1 MTVIKTRIC
10 HRDISALSSQR
21 AEVSLDQPCRQRWD
35 PRIGYD
41 YWSVVENKRV
51 AGGRVVQRHVLYLGE
66 INSSQAAV
74 WRKAIEVFD
83 DDAGH
88 PRTMA
93 LFPEHRCAAVA
104 SDASVVQLRLSG
116 MRLCRPRQWGACWLA
131 GQLWQALQLDR
142 FWADRLPPSRKG
154 TQWDQILQVL
164 VSYRLIAPGSE
175 WKLHR
180 DWFGNSAMADLLGAD
195 FGLAEAHKLYACH
208 DFLLLHKDAL
218 FAHLMARWRD
228 LFNANF
234 DVLLYDLTS
243 TYFEINASDV
253 AEGDKRR
260 HGYSRDKRPDC
271 PQVVIALVVTPEGL
285 PLACE
290 VLPGNTADCKTLR
303 MFLAKIERQY
313 GRARRVWVMD
323 RGIPTEAV
331 LAEMSRSD
339 PPVQYLVGTPKGR
352 LSRLEKQLL
361 AQPWQQARA
370 GVSVK
375 LLAEDGELYV
385 FAESVERVSKER
397 AMRRRQL
404 KWLWKRLRELAAMQV
419 PREEMLMKLGAARA
433 RAPTAWRLVDIEMDK
448 ESAMFSY
455 ALNRQKLR
463 QIRRREGRYLLRTNL
478 TENDPALLWQY
489 YTQLVA
495 VEEAFKNL
503 KGDLAIRPIFHQL
516 ERRVEAHIFVAFLAY
531 CLQITLQR
539 RLHALAPGL
548 TARSA
553 LEKFAAVQMIDVH
566 LPTTDGRELLLT
578 RYTQP
583 EPELQLLIQQLKLN
597 LPPQPPPRIA
607 TSTVPRHRRSED
619 LSG

>member
-1 MTVIKTRIC
+1 MFLRKKTRRKKDGKT
-10 HRDISALSSQR
+10 H
-21 AEVSLDQPCRQRWD
+21 E
-35 PRIGYD
+35 

-74 WRKAIEVFD
+74 WRKAIEVLD
-83 DDAGH
+83 DDAGQS
-88 PRTMA
+88 RTMA
-93 LFPEHRCAAVA
+93 LFPEDRCAGIAP
-104 SDASVVQLRLSG
+104 DASVVQLRLSE

-164 VSYRLIAPGSE
+164 VAYRLIAPGSE

-180 DWFGNSAMADLLGAD
+180 DWFGKSAMADLLGAD

-208 DFLLLHKDAL
+208 DLLLQHKDAL
-218 FAHLMARWRD
+218 FSHLMARWRD

-271 PQVVIALVVTPEGL
+271 PQVVIALVVTPDGL
-285 PLACE
+285 PLAYE
-290 VLPGNTADCKTLR
+290 VLPGNTADCTTLR
-303 MFLAKIERQY
+303 MFLARIERQY

-331 LAEMSRSD
+331 LAEMRSSD

-361 AQPWQQARA
+361 AKPWQEARA
-370 GVSVK
+370 GVQVK
-375 LLAEDGELYV
+375 LLAEDDELYV
-385 FAESVERVSKER
+385 YAESVDRVSKER

-404 KWLWKRLRELAAMQV
+404 KWLWKRLRELAAMEV
-419 PREEMLMKLGAARA
+419 RREEMLMKLGAARA
-433 RAPTAWRLVDIEMDK
+433 RAPAAWRLVDIEMDK
-448 ESAMFSY
+448 AGAGFSY
-455 ALNRQKLR
+455 TLNRQKLR

-478 TENDPALLWQY
+478 TQNDPALLWQY

-503 KGDLAIRPIFHQL
+503 KGDLAIRPIFHQN
-516 ERRVEAHIFVAFLAY
+516 ERRVEAHIFIAFLAY

-566 LPTTDGRELLLT
+566 LPTTDGRGLVMT

-583 EPELQLLIQQLKLN
+583 EPELQLLIQQLKLS

-607 TSTVPRHRRSED
+607 TGRLPNHP
-619 LSG
+619 L

>member
-1 MTVIKTRIC
+1 MFLRKT
-10 HRDISALSSQR
+10 
-21 AEVSLDQPCRQRWD
+21 
-35 PRIGYD
+35 PRKKDGKTHD

-51 AGGRVVQRHVLYLGE
+51 AGGRVVQRHVLYLGG
-66 INSSQAAV
+66 INSSQAAE
-74 WRKAIEVFD
+74 WRRAIEVL
-83 DDAGH
+83 DADTGR

-93 LFPEHRCAAVA
+93 LFPEDRCVAAA
-104 SDASVVQLRLSG
+104 SDKSVVQLRLSD

-131 GQLWQALQLDR
+131 GQLWQALQLDT

-154 TQWDQILQVL
+154 TRWDQVLQVL

-180 DWFGNSAMADLLGAD
+180 DWFGKSAMADLLGAD
-195 FGLAEAHKLYACH
+195 FGLAESHKLYACH
-208 DFLLLHKDAL
+208 DLLLQHKEAL
-218 FAHLMARWRD
+218 FSHLMARWRD
-228 LFNANF
+228 LFDADF

-271 PQVVIALVVTPEGL
+271 PQVVIALVVTPDGL
-285 PLACE
+285 PLAYE
-290 VLPGNTADCKTLR
+290 VLRGNTADCTTLR
-303 MFLAKIERQY
+303 LFLSRIEQQY

-331 LAEMSRSD
+331 LAEMRGSD

-352 LSRLEKQLL
+352 LSRLEKRLL
-361 AQPWQQARA
+361 AMPWQEARA
-370 GVSVK
+370 GVAVK

-404 KWLWKRLRELAAMQV
+404 KWLWKRLRELTAMEV

-433 RAPTAWRLVDIEMDK
+433 RAPTAWRLVDIAMGK
-448 ESAMFSY
+448 ESASFTY
-455 ALNRQKLR
+455 TLNRQKLR
-463 QIRRREGRYLLRTNL
+463 RIRRREGRYLLRTNL

-503 KGDLAIRPIFHQL
+503 KGDLAIRPIFHQE

-566 LPTTDGRELLLT
+566 LPTTDGRELLLV

-583 EPELQLLIQQLKLN
+583 EPELRLLIQQLKLQ

-607 TSTVPRHRRSED
+607 TATVPRQR
-619 LSG
+619 L

>member
-1 MTVIKTRIC
+1 
-10 HRDISALSSQR
+10 
-21 AEVSLDQPCRQRWD
+21 
-35 PRIGYD
+35 
-41 YWSVVENKRV
+41 
-51 AGGRVVQRHVLYLGE
+51 
-66 INSSQAAV
+66 
-74 WRKAIEVFD
+74 
-83 DDAGH
+83 
-88 PRTMA
+88 
-93 LFPEHRCAAVA
+93 
-104 SDASVVQLRLSG
+104 
-116 MRLCRPRQWGACWLA
+116 
-131 GQLWQALQLDR
+131 
-142 FWADRLPPSRKG
+142 
-154 TQWDQILQVL
+154 
-164 VSYRLIAPGSE
+164 
-175 WKLHR
+175 
-180 DWFGNSAMADLLGAD
+180 
-195 FGLAEAHKLYACH
+195 
-208 DFLLLHKDAL
+208 
-218 FAHLMARWRD
+218 
-228 LFNANF
+228 
-234 DVLLYDLTS
+234 
-243 TYFEINASDV
+243 V

-271 PQVVIALVVTPEGL
+271 PQVVIALVVTPDGL
-285 PLACE
+285 PLAYE

-303 MFLAKIERQY
+303 MFLAKIEQQY

-331 LAEMSRSD
+331 LAEMRGSD

-352 LSRLEKQLL
+352 LSRLEKKLL
-361 AQPWQQARA
+361 AKPWQEARA
-370 GVSVK
+370 GVAVK

-385 FAESVERVSKER
+385 YAESVDRVGKER
-397 AMRRRQL
+397 AMRKRQL
-404 KWLWKRLRELAAMQV
+404 KWLWKRLRELAAMEV

-448 ESAMFSY
+448 ESAMFIYS
-455 ALNRQKLR
+455 LNRQKLR
-463 QIRRREGRYLLRTNL
+463 RIRRREGRYLLRTNL

-503 KGDLAIRPIFHQL
+503 KGDLAIRPIFHQE
-516 ERRVEAHIFVAFLAY
+516 ERRVEAHIFIAFLAY

-583 EPELQLLIQQLKLN
+583 EPELRLLIQQLKLQ

-607 TSTVPRHRRSED
+607 TASQRFTRTLPAMPSSCGEACRCRRPSRLGSVPWLPQSPASH
-619 LSG
+619 

>member
-1 MTVIKTRIC
+1 MFLRKT
-10 HRDISALSSQR
+10 QR
-21 AEVSLDQPCRQRWD
+21 KKDGKTHE
-35 PRIGYD
+35 

-51 AGGRVVQRHVLYLGE
+51 GGGRVVQRHVLYLGE

-74 WRKAIEVFD
+74 WRRAIEVLD
-83 DDAGH
+83 DDTGQ
-88 PRTMA
+88 PQTMA
-93 LFPEHRCAAVA
+93 LFPEDRCAAAA
-104 SDASVVQLRLSG
+104 SDASVVQLRLSD

-131 GQLWQALQLDR
+131 GQLWRELQLDQ

-154 TQWDQILQVL
+154 TRWDQILQVL

-180 DWFGNSAMADLLGAD
+180 EWFGKSAMADLLGAE

-208 DFLLLHKDAL
+208 DVLLPHKDAL
-218 FAHLMARWRD
+218 FSHLMARWRD

-253 AEGDKRR
+253 SEGDKRR

-271 PQVVIALVVTPEGL
+271 PQVVIALVVTPDGL
-285 PLACE
+285 PLVYE
-290 VLPGNTADCKTLR
+290 VLPGNTADCTTLR
-303 MFLAKIERQY
+303 LFLARIERQY

-331 LAEMSRSD
+331 LAEMRGSD

-352 LSRLEKQLL
+352 LSRLEKRLV
-361 AQPWQQARA
+361 AEPWQEARA
-370 GVSVK
+370 GVAVK

-385 FAESVERVSKER
+385 FAESADRVSKER

-404 KWLWKRLRELAAMQV
+404 KWLWKRLRELAAMEV

-448 ESAMFSY
+448 DSSMFIY
-455 ALNRQKLR
+455 TLNRQKLR
-463 QIRRREGRYLLRTNL
+463 RVRRREGRYLLRTNL

-503 KGDLAIRPIFHQL
+503 KGDLAIRPIFHQD
-516 ERRVEAHIFVAFLAY
+516 ERRVEAHIFLAFLAY

-553 LEKFAAVQMIDVH
+553 LEKFAAVQMIDVY

-583 EPELQLLIQQLKLN
+583 EPELRLLLQQLKLD
-597 LPPQPPPRIA
+597 LPPQRPPRIA
-607 TSTVPRHRRSED
+607 ASTVPSHR
-619 LSG
+619 L

>member
-1 MTVIKTRIC
+1 MFLRKT
-10 HRDISALSSQR
+10 
-21 AEVSLDQPCRQRWD
+21 
-35 PRIGYD
+35 PRKKDGKTHD

-74 WRKAIEVFD
+74 WRKAIEVLD

-88 PRTMA
+88 PRTLA
-93 LFPEHRCAAVA
+93 LFPEDRCAGIAP
-104 SDASVVQLRLSG
+104 DTSVVQLRLSD

-131 GQLWQALQLDR
+131 GQLWRELELDR

-154 TQWDQILQVL
+154 TQWDQVLQVL

-180 DWFGNSAMADLLGAD
+180 DWFGKSAMADLLEAD

-208 DFLLLHKDAL
+208 DLLLQHKADL
-218 FAHLMARWRD
+218 FSHLMARWRD

-243 TYFEINASDV
+243 TYFEINASEV

-271 PQVVIALVVTPEGL
+271 PQVVIALVVTTDGL
-285 PLACE
+285 PLAYE
-290 VLPGNTADCKTLR
+290 VLPGNTADCTTLR
-303 MFLAKIERQY
+303 MFLARIERQY

-331 LAEMSRSD
+331 LAEMRGSD

-361 AQPWQQARA
+361 TKPWQKARA
-370 GVSVK
+370 GVQVK
-375 LLAEDGELYV
+375 LLAEDDELYV
-385 FAESVERVSKER
+385 YAESVDRASKER
-397 AMRRRQL
+397 AMRSRQL
-404 KWLWKRLRELAAMQV
+404 KWLWKRLRELAAMEI
-419 PREEMLMKLGAARA
+419 PREEMLMKLGAARS

-448 ESAMFSY
+448 ESSMFVY
-455 ALNRQKLR
+455 TLNRQKLR
-463 QIRRREGRYLLRTNL
+463 RIRRREGRYLLRTNL

-503 KGDLAIRPIFHQL
+503 KGDLAIRPVFHQE
-516 ERRVEAHIFVAFLAY
+516 ERRIEAHIFIAFLAY

-583 EPELQLLIQQLKLN
+583 EPELRLLIQQLRLQ
-597 LPPQPPPRIA
+597 LPPQPSPRIA
-607 TSTVPRHRRSED
+607 TGSVTRH
-619 LSG
+619 LL

>member
-1 MTVIKTRIC
+1 MFLRKT
-10 HRDISALSSQR
+10 
-21 AEVSLDQPCRQRWD
+21 
-35 PRIGYD
+35 PRKKDGKTHD

-66 INSSQAAV
+66 INSSQAAG
-74 WRKAIEVFD
+74 WRKAIEVLD

-88 PRTMA
+88 PRTLA
-93 LFPEHRCAAVA
+93 LFPEQRCTGVA
-104 SDASVVQLRLSG
+104 PDASVVQLRLAD
-116 MRLCRPRQWGACWLA
+116 MQLCRPRQWGACWLA
-131 GQLWQALQLDR
+131 GQLWQALELDR

-154 TQWDQILQVL
+154 THWDQVLQVL

-180 DWFGNSAMADLLGAD
+180 EWFGNSAMANLLGAD
-195 FGLAEAHKLYACH
+195 FGLAESHKLYACH
-208 DFLLLHKDAL
+208 DFLLPHKEAL

-228 LFNANF
+228 LFHADF

-271 PQVVIALVVTPEGL
+271 PQVVIALVVTPDGL
-285 PLACE
+285 PLAYE
-290 VLPGNTADCKTLR
+290 VLPGNTADCTTLR
-303 MFLAKIERQY
+303 MFLARIEQQY

-331 LAEMSRSD
+331 LAEMRAGD

-352 LSRLEKQLL
+352 LSRLEKRLL
-361 AQPWQQARA
+361 AKPWQQARA
-370 GVSVK
+370 GVAVK

-385 FAESVERVSKER
+385 YAESVDRVSKER

-404 KWLWKRLRELAAMQV
+404 KWLWKRLRELAAMDV

-433 RAPTAWRLVDIEMDK
+433 RAPTAWRLVDIAMDQQ
-448 ESAMFSY
+448 SARFSY
-455 ALNRQKLR
+455 TLNRQKLR
-463 QIRRREGRYLLRTNL
+463 RIRRREGRYLLRTNL

-495 VEEAFKNL
+495 VEQAFKNL
-503 KGDLAIRPIFHQL
+503 KGDLAIRPIFHQ
-516 ERRVEAHIFVAFLAY
+516 EQRRIEAHIFIAFLAY

-539 RLHALAPGL
+539 RLHVLAPGL

-553 LEKFAAVQMIDVH
+553 LEKFAAVQMIDVR

-583 EPELQLLIQQLKLN
+583 EPELRLLIQQLKLN

-607 TSTVPRHRRSED
+607 TVQTR
-619 LSG
+619 

>member
-1 MTVIKTRIC
+1 MFLRKT
-10 HRDISALSSQR
+10 QR
-21 AEVSLDQPCRQRWD
+21 KKDGKTHE
-35 PRIGYD
+35 

-74 WRKAIEVFD
+74 WRTAIEVLD

-93 LFPEHRCAAVA
+93 LFPEDHCGAVA
-104 SDASVVQLRLSG
+104 SDASSVQLRLSE

-131 GQLWQALQLDR
+131 GQLWQALQLDQ
-142 FWADRLPPSRKG
+142 FWAARLPPSRKG
-154 TQWDQILQVL
+154 TRWDQVLQVL
-164 VSYRLIAPGSE
+164 VAYRLIAPGSE

-180 DWFGNSAMADLLGAD
+180 DWFGKSAMADLLGAD

-208 DFLLLHKDAL
+208 DVLLQHKDAL
-218 FAHLMARWRD
+218 FSHLMARWHD

-271 PQVVIALVVTPEGL
+271 PQVVIALVVTPDGL
-285 PLACE
+285 PLAYE
-290 VLPGNTADCKTLR
+290 VLPGNTADCTTLR
-303 MFLAKIERQY
+303 MFLARIERQY

-331 LAEMSRSD
+331 LAEMRASD

-361 AQPWQQARA
+361 AKPWQEARP

-375 LLAEDGELYV
+375 LLSEDDELYV
-385 FAESVERVSKER
+385 YAESVDRVSKER

-404 KWLWKRLRELAAMQV
+404 RWLWKRLRELAAMEV

-448 ESAMFSY
+448 AGAGFSY

-463 QIRRREGRYLLRTNL
+463 RIRRREGRYLLRTNL

-503 KGDLAIRPIFHQL
+503 KGDLAIRPIFHQD
-516 ERRVEAHIFVAFLAY
+516 EHRVEAHIFIAFLAY

-583 EPELQLLIQQLKLN
+583 EPELQLLIQQLKLS

-607 TSTVPRHRRSED
+607 TAQLPSHP
-619 LSG
+619 L